1 MERTDN
7 IIDWTVAN
15 WITICLMVILGF
27 ACFGFL
33 AKVASKVG
41 IGKGGNESAA

>member
-15 WITICLMVILGF
+15 WITVVLMALLGF
-27 ACFGFL
+27 AVFGL
-33 AKVASKVG
+33 LSKVAAKMG
-41 IGKGGNESAA
+41 IGKGASDASA

>member
-15 WITICLMVILGF
+15 WITVVLMVLLAF
-27 ACFGFL
+27 AAYGLL
-33 AKVASKVG
+33 ATLAAKMG
-41 IGKGGNESAA
+41 IGKGSSNASA